1 MPHLDALKQQRT
13 AQPIA
18 ATELAEAY
26 ARIRRF
32 TESLAAPLETEDYVI
47 QSMPDAS
54 PTRWHLAHTTW
65 FFETFVLIDAAPG
78 YEPFD
83 PAFTELFNSY
93 YNAVGRQFPRDRRG
107 LLSRPTVR
115 EVFAYRKHVDDHM
128 SRWLTGDDPG
138 IAPEKL
144 RIIELGLHHEQQHQE
159 LILTDIKHVFSC
171 NPLYPVYRP
180 EKGSGVVS
188 TRMGPNAVGS
198 SKRLPTPFSIEWIH
212 HGKGVRRIGCV
223 GDGFSY
229 DNEHPVHDELVHE
242 FDIANR
248 LITNGEYLEFID
260 SGGYERSDLWLSDGW
275 SIVRDQ
281 GWHTPLYWVK
291 HDGTWQEFTLSGLR
305 PLDLTTPVCHVSYYE
320 ADAYARF
327 SGVYLPRENAWET
340 AASDVHLKGRFAEDN
355 HFHPRPASIA
365 ETGSNAPAQMF
376 GDLWEWTCSPYVAY
390 PGYRPQPGALGEYN
404 GKFMVNQMTLRGGS
418 CATPLT
424 HIRRTYRNFF
434 PPDARWQFTG
444 IRLAR

>member
-1 MPHLDALKQQRT
+1 MPQLNAQKQQRT
-13 AQPIA
+13 VEPISVG
-18 ATELAEAY
+18 ELADAY
-26 ARIRRF
+26 THIRRF
-32 TESLAAPLETEDYVI
+32 TESLAAPLETEDYVV
-47 QSMPDAS
+47 QSMPDVS

-65 FFETFVLIDAAPG
+65 FLETFVLGDGAPG
-78 YEPFD
+78 YKPFD

-93 YNAVGRQFPRDRRG
+93 YNAVGQQFPRDRRG

-128 SRWLTGDDPG
+128 SEWLAGDGPG
-138 IAPEKL
+138 MAPEKL
-144 RIIELGLHHEQQHQE
+144 PIVELGLHHEQQHQE

-171 NPLYPVYRP
+171 NPLHPIYRP
-180 EKGSGVVS
+180 GATARDGVSQPVA
-188 TRMGPNAVGS
+188 P
-198 SKRLPTPFSIEWIH
+198 IEWIH
-212 HGKGVRRIGCV
+212 HDEGVRRIGYV
-223 GDGFSY
+223 GGGFSH
-229 DNEHPVHDELVHE
+229 DNEHPAHDELVHD

-248 LITNGEYLEFID
+248 LITNGEYLQFMAG
-260 SGGYERSDLWLSDGW
+260 GGYERSELWLSDGW
-275 SIVRDQ
+275 STVCNQ
-281 GWHTPLYWVK
+281 GWCAPLYWIQR
-291 HDGTWQEFTLSGLR
+291 DGAWHEFTLSGLR
-305 PLDLTTPVCHVSYYE
+305 PLDLAEPVCHVSYYE

-327 SGVYLPRENAWET
+327 FGVYLPRENAWET
-340 AASDVHLKGRFAEDN
+340 AAADVPLEGRFAEDG
-355 HFHPRPASIA
+355 HFHPRPAPR
-365 ETGSNAPAQMF
+365 TGATGPVQMF

-434 PPDARWQFTG
+434 PPNARWQFTG